1 MSHNPA
7 RLLINFF
14 GASLS
19 DKDGHSFTA
28 LWTALNDI
36 EEHFPIW
43 RAQGHPVDTFAD
55 LLPVWKRG
63 VLAHVDGNT
72 GEINSAAN
80 RFTPQPGDIGVLTWV
95 ASLLDQ
101 SVPGSTATQRDGIR
115 EMVAEVRGG
124 LRDDDSLPE
133 MLRLHIARLLLHVEE
148 VLDNFEIMGDAAL
161 EEAVERL
168 IGVLRQA
175 ESASSKP
182 DLWSAFWDKWGIPV
196 SVGITSGAPQTAL
209 AITQLLGGS

>member
-14 GASLS
+14 GAGLTE
-19 DKDGHSFTA
+19 KDSFSFTA

-36 EEHFPIW
+36 EQHFPIW
-43 RAQGHPVDTFAD
+43 RAQGHPVQTFID

-63 VLAHVDGNT
+63 VLAHVDGST
-72 GEINSAAN
+72 GEINSAPS
-80 RFTPQPGDIGVLTWV
+80 RFAPQPGDIGVLTWV

-101 SVPGSTATQRDGIR
+101 SIPGSTESQRESIR
-115 EMVAEVRGG
+115 EMVADVRGG

-133 MLRLHIARLLLHVEE
+133 MLRLHIVRLLLHIEE
-148 VLDNFEIMGDAAL
+148 VLDNFDIMGDAAL
-161 EEAVERL
+161 EEAIERL

-175 ESASSKP
+175 ESVSTKP
-182 DLWSAFWDKWGIPV
+182 GFWSAFWDKWGGPV
-196 SVGITSGAPQTAL
+196 SVGIASGAPQTAL
-209 AITQLLGGS
+209 AITQLLSGS

>member
-1 MSHNPA
+1 
-7 RLLINFF
+7 
-14 GASLS
+14 
-19 DKDGHSFTA
+19 
-28 LWTALNDI
+28 
-36 EEHFPIW
+36 
-43 RAQGHPVDTFAD
+43 
-55 LLPVWKRG
+55 
-63 VLAHVDGNT
+63 
-72 GEINSAAN
+72 
-80 RFTPQPGDIGVLTWV
+80 
-95 ASLLDQ
+95 
-101 SVPGSTATQRDGIR
+101 
-115 EMVAEVRGG
+115 
-124 LRDDDSLPE
+124 